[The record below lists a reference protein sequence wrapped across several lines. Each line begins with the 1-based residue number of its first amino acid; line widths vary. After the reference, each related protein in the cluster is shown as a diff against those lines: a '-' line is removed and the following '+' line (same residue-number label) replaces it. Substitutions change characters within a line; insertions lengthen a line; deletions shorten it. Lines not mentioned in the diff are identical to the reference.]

1 MLAIRAECC
10 VLCMPLRAVQL
21 QNPSDQPMV
30 TWEAL
35 SQASGMAPNTIRDCY
50 KMMLPYLSMV
60 RSSWG
65 CTVLSC

>member
-1 MLAIRAECC
+1 
-10 VLCMPLRAVQL
+10 MPLRAVQL